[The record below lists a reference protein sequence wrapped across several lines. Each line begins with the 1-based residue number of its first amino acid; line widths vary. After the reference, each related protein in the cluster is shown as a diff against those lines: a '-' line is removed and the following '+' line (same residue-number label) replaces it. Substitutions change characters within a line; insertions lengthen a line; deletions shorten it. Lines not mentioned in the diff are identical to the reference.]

1 MNHPAPPIE
10 EQQLLAH
17 HPHAWE
23 IKLYPLDIPLLK
35 LFNTP
40 DDQKHTAL
48 LEKYY
53 AHEVEVQKNL
63 KDLKRLTSKDGE
75 ETIRMSLAF
84 KDLSIWVNEKKR
96 VGFCKNEYHP
106 KSILTT
112 MSGKFEPGTMTAIIG
127 PSGSGKTT
135 LMNFLSQRLGTSA
148 LKIDGD
154 IFLNGKQLKDLKS
167 IKGKIGYVTQF
178 DDLYALATVEECFD
192 FVADMLY
199 QKIMTRE
206 ERKELTNH
214 TIDQLR
220 LDKCRGTIIGNEL
233 IRGCS
238 GGERKRVSIGCQLIM
253 KPSIL
258 FMDEPTTGL
267 DAMTA
272 LESMQIGRG

>member
-1 MNHPAPPIE
+1 LLIHQSPAGKFE
-10 EQQLLAH
+10 LAT
-17 HPHAWE
+17 
-23 IKLYPLDIPLLK
+23 LK
-35 LFNTP
+35 HSNTS

-63 KDLKRLTSKDGE
+63 KDLKVLANESGE

-96 VGFCKNEYHP
+96 LGFCKNEFRP

-112 MSGKFEPGTMTAIIG
+112 MSGKFESGTMTAIIG

-135 LMNFLSQRLGTSA
+135 LMNFLSQRLETSA
-148 LKIDGD
+148 LKINGD
-154 IFLNGKQLKDLKS
+154 MFLNGQQLKDLKS

-178 DDLYALATVEECFD
+178 DDLYALGTVEESFD

-199 QKIMTRE
+199 EKTMTPQ
-206 ERKELTNH
+206 ERRQLTNQ
-214 TIDQLR
+214 TIDSLR
-220 LDKCRGTIIGNEL
+220 LNQCRGTIIGNDH